1 MATIRQIGSILEKAF
16 NKWDYDKAI
25 KLSDNES
32 KTRDYLIEPFFNML
46 GYNMMEHYSHEF
58 SLKFSKGHVKKVDM
72 VITLNGR
79 NPIMLIECKKANQN
93 LTAKHFNQV
102 AEYYANHKE
111 SKVAILTNGVV
122 YKFYS
127 VKWNNEKELND
138 KPFITFDLN
147 DFTRA
152 DLEDIALFH
161 LQLFDVKEIL
171 SIAEDKY
178 FLDDFENA
186 LTKTLFPPSDEL
198 IKLIYTN
205 MGGKRIT
212 EKVTDKLQKL
222 INSFSLQEAVEKVK
236 VIEGKESSSG
246 VYTTSIELK
255 AFQIIKTIL
264 ALNPKLKN
272 HVDRVNYKDYKGQ
285 FKIVVDDM
293 PSKEICHLILSD
305 SIKKIEF
312 GKDSF
317 ILGKVSAPEIAK
329 YKKKLVDEALK
340 YLV

>member
-16 NKWDYDKAI
+16 AKWDYEKAI

-58 SLKFSKGHVKKVDM
+58 SLKYSKGHVKKVDM
-72 VITLNGR
+72 VITLDGKK
-79 NPIMLIECKKANQN
+79 PIMLVECKKANQN
-93 LTAKHFNQV
+93 LTVKHFNQV
-102 AEYYANHKE
+102 SDYYANHKE
-111 SKVAILTNGVV
+111 SKVAILTNGVE
-122 YKFYS
+122 YNFYS

-138 KPFITFDLN
+138 KPFISFNLN

-161 LQLFDVKEIL
+161 IQLFDVKEIL
-171 SIAEDKY
+171 SVAEDKY

-272 HVDRVNYKDYKGQ
+272 HVERVNYRDYKGQ
-285 FKIVVDDM
+285 FKIIVDDM
-293 PSKEICHLILSD
+293 PSKEICHLILSE
-305 SIKKIEF
+305 SVKKIEF

-317 ILGKVSAPEIAK
+317 ILGKVSAPELAK

-340 YLV
+340 YLN

>member
-32 KTRDYLIEPFFNML
+32 KTRDYLIEPFFNLL

-93 LTAKHFNQV
+93 LTAKNFNQV

-138 KPFITFDLN
+138 KPFVTFDLN

-178 FLDDFENA
+178 FLDDFEQGLVN
-186 LTKTLFPPSDEL
+186 TLHKPSMEL
-198 IKLIYTN
+198 RKLVFN
-205 MGGKRIT
+205 QMGGNRLT
-212 EKVTDKLQKL
+212 ERYSDRLFDL
-222 INSFSLQEAVEKVK
+222 INSVSIENAVEKVK
-236 VIEGKESSSG
+236 FLEGKSSKSG
-246 VYTTSIELK
+246 VYTSSNELK

-293 PSKEICHLILSD
+293 PSKEICHLILTD
-305 SIKKIEF
+305 SNKKIEV

-317 ILGKVSAPEIAK
+317 VLGKVSAPEIAK

-340 YLV
+340 YLS

>member
-16 NKWDYDKAI
+16 AKWDYEKAI

-58 SLKFSKGHVKKVDM
+58 SLKYSKGHVKKVDM
-72 VITLNGR
+72 VITLDGKK
-79 NPIMLIECKKANQN
+79 PIMLVECKKANQN
-93 LTAKHFNQV
+93 LTVKHFNQV
-102 AEYYANHKE
+102 SDYYANHKE
-111 SKVAILTNGVV
+111 SKVAILTNGVE
-122 YKFYS
+122 YNFYS

-138 KPFITFDLN
+138 KPFISFNLN

-161 LQLFDVKEIL
+161 IQLFDVKEIL
-171 SIAEDKY
+171 SVAEDKY

-272 HVDRVNYKDYKGQ
+272 HVERVNYRDYKVQ
-285 FKIVVDDM
+285 FKIIVDDM
-293 PSKEICHLILSD
+293 PSKEICHLILSE
-305 SIKKIEF
+305 SVKKIEF

-317 ILGKVSAPEIAK
+317 ILGKVSAPELAK

-340 YLV
+340 YLS

>member
-1 MATIRQIGSILEKAF
+1 MINKTTPSITVGLRGLAYLEVELTGPNRDLHSGLYGGSVA
-16 NKWDYDKAI
+16 
-25 KLSDNES
+25 
-32 KTRDYLIEPFFNML
+32 
-46 GYNMMEHYSHEF
+46 
-58 SLKFSKGHVKKVDM
+58 
-72 VITLNGR
+72 
-79 NPIMLIECKKANQN
+79 NPINSL
-93 LTAKHFNQV
+93 AKMITSLHD
-102 AEYYANHKE
+102 ENHK
-111 SKVAILTNGVV
+111 VTIPG
-122 YKFYS
+122 FYDDVINYS
-127 VKWNNEKELND
+127 DEDRKKDSLV
-138 KPFITFDLN
+138 PFDLN

-178 FLDDFENA
+178 FLDDFEQGLVN
-186 LTKTLFPPSDEL
+186 TLHKPTVEL
-198 IKLIYTN
+198 RKLVFN
-205 MGGKRIT
+205 QMGGNRLT
-212 EKVTDKLQKL
+212 ERYSDRLFEL
-222 INSFSLQEAVEKVK
+222 INSASIENAVEKVK
-236 VIEGKESSSG
+236 FLEGKSSKSG
-246 VYTTSIELK
+246 VYTSSNELN

-329 YKKKLVDEALK
+329 YKKEFEEE
-340 YLV
+340 

>member
-16 NKWDYDKAI
+16 AKWDYEKAI

-93 LTAKHFNQV
+93 LTAKHFNQL

-138 KPFITFDLN
+138 NPFVTFDLN

-178 FLDDFENA
+178 FLDDFEQGLVN
-186 LTKTLFPPSDEL
+186 TLHKPSVEL
-198 IKLIYTN
+198 RKLVFN
-205 MGGKRIT
+205 QMGGNRLT
-212 EKVTDKLQKL
+212 ERYSDRLFDL
-222 INSFSLQEAVEKVK
+222 INSASVENAVEKVK
-236 VIEGKESSSG
+236 FLEGKSSKSG
-246 VYTTSIELK
+246 VYTSSNELK

-317 ILGKVSAPEIAK
+317 ILSKVSAPEIAK

-340 YLV
+340 YLS

>member
-32 KTRDYLIEPFFNML
+32 KTRDYLIEPFFNLL

-93 LTAKHFNQV
+93 LTAKHFNQL

-138 KPFITFDLN
+138 NPFVTFDLN

-178 FLDDFENA
+178 FLDDFEQGLVN
-186 LTKTLFPPSDEL
+186 TLHKPSVEL
-198 IKLIYTN
+198 RKLVFN
-205 MGGKRIT
+205 QMGGNRLI
-212 EKVTDKLQKL
+212 ERYSDRLFDL
-222 INSFSLQEAVEKVK
+222 INSASIENAVEKVK
-236 VIEGKESSSG
+236 FLEGKSSKSG
-246 VYTTSIELK
+246 VYTSSNELK

-317 ILGKVSAPEIAK
+317 VLGKVSAPEIAK

-340 YLV
+340 YLS

>member
-16 NKWDYDKAI
+16 AKWDYEKAI

-58 SLKFSKGHVKKVDM
+58 SLKYSKGHVKKVDM

-79 NPIMLIECKKANQN
+79 TPIMLIECKMANRQ
-93 LTAKHFNQV
+93 LRDKDFNQLSD
-102 AEYYANHKE
+102 YYSNHKE
-111 SKVAILTNGVV
+111 SKVAILTNGET
-122 YKFYS
+122 YNFYS
-127 VKWNNEKELND
+127 VKWNNDKELND
-138 KPFITFDLN
+138 KPFITFNLN

-161 LQLFDVKEIL
+161 IQMFDVKKIL
-171 SIAEDKY
+171 EVAEDKY
-178 FLDDFENA
+178 FLDDFQSA
-186 LTKTLFPPSDEL
+186 LTKSLYPPSDEL
-198 IKLIYTN
+198 KKIVFTN
-205 MGGKRIT
+205 MNGKRMT
-212 EKVTDKLQKL
+212 ERISKRLDVL
-222 INSFSLQEAVEKVK
+222 INSFSLQESVEKVK
-236 VIEGKESSSG
+236 VIEGIELNSG
-246 VYTTSIELK
+246 VYTTSLELK

-272 HVDRVNYKDYKGQ
+272 HVERVNYRDYKGQ

-317 ILGKVSAPEIAK
+317 ILGKVSAPELAK

-340 YLV
+340 YLS